1 MISTVTFSDGGSQRA
16 NGPQPSKKGRI
27 PGPAGEGKGAS
38 RLSTVK
44 WSFKMRF
51 RRASCTVWIVA
62 LLPEPWKAISVGFVE
77 LPVLDMLGG
86 VVLRVKKVVE
96 DPSAAM

>member
-1 MISTVTFSDGGSQRA
+1 
-16 NGPQPSKKGRI
+16 
-27 PGPAGEGKGAS
+27 
-38 RLSTVK
+38 
-44 WSFKMRF
+44 MRF

-77 LPVLDMLGG
+77 LPVLDILGG

>member
-1 MISTVTFSDGGSQRA
+1 M
-16 NGPQPSKKGRI
+16 
-27 PGPAGEGKGAS
+27 
-38 RLSTVK
+38 
-44 WSFKMRF
+44 
-51 RRASCTVWIVA
+51 WIVA